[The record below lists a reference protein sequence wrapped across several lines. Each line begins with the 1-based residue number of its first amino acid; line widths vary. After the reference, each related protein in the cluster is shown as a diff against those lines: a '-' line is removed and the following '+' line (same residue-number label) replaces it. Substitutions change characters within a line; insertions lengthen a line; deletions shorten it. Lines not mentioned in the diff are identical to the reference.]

1 MEELY
6 TQVGQPIN
14 TISADIS
21 RKLESVGIKT
31 AHHVSDY
38 LDPKYKREKAPAYNL
53 VEGSQ
58 NPDRG
63 IIEAKNL
70 LDVMHKINGNIDQ
83 LTREEA
89 QPFYDLSKRIESAAK
104 TVEQYCD
111 TKGWALLK
119 DDSSLQNKKYE
130 KVTTELPDPSRGVAW
145 NAWNMYVMPEIER
158 FYNTHKEIHKAI
170 EKLPPEEDRD
180 QEMADAF
187 QIYGAEMF
195 KPLNDFNAPFKDLK
209 YATTVKNWW
218 RTVIR
223 YFDHGKHAA
232 GVMDAINSHK
242 YLEEKE
248 IPTNAINCLHTGCPY
263 FVTLPDVAENQ
274 ERNVQPQLELL
285 LTHLRERHDYQI
297 PADETLEESL
307 GRLAPQCAIVKQNI
321 TVQVPKERDLTREQV
336 GDKIK
341 ELVELAIKFV
351 PAIKAFQVLCAWRE
365 ETADGRVA
373 TRRMDAHPKLSDL
386 A

>member
-6 TQVGQPIN
+6 IQMGQPIN

-53 VEGSQ
+53 VEGN
-58 NPDRG
+58 NPDIG
-63 IIEAKNL
+63 IIDNKNL
-70 LDVMHKINGNIDQ
+70 LVMHKDIPQIVK
-83 LTREEA
+83 EEA
-89 QPFYDLSKRIESAAK
+89 QDFWEFAK
-104 TVEQYCD
+104 KVTVHANAIKQLCEVN
-111 TKGWALLK
+111 GWALNEEDALA
-119 DDSSLQNKKYE
+119 NKKYS
-130 KVTTELPDPSRGVAW
+130 KVTTELPDPKRGLAW

-170 EKLPPEEDRD
+170 EKLPPEEDKD
-180 QEMADAF
+180 QEMANAF
-187 QIYGAEMF
+187 QVYGAEMF

-218 RTVIR
+218 RTVVR
-223 YFDHGKHAA
+223 YYDHGKHAA

-248 IPTNAINCLHTGCPY
+248 IPVDVIACLYQNQPCSY
-263 FVTLPDVAENQ
+263 AVTLPETEEGQA
-274 ERNVQPQLELL
+274 RNIDPQLELL
-285 LTHLRERHDYQI
+285 LDHLKDKHEYEIDT
-297 PADETLEESL
+297 ADETLDKTL
-307 GRLAPQCAIVKQNI
+307 AKLAPSCVISKQMI
-321 TVQVPKERDLTREQV
+321 KVQVPKERDLTREQV

-373 TRRMDAHPKLSDL
+373 TRRMDAHEKLSDL